1 MTCQSSH
8 FDITVLLLSSVSIVA
23 SHVFCGVTKHRMDPV
38 TPSSAANT
46 CQNACLS
53 AKAGNSGRGEATQL
67 AAVGVCGF
75 VLAVLGECVSPT

>member
-23 SHVFCGVTKHRMDPV
+23 SHVFCGVTKPHGPRHPF
-38 TPSSAANT
+38 SSAANT

-53 AKAGNSGRGEATQL
+53 AKAGNSGHGKATQL

>member
-38 TPSSAANT
+38 TPSLRQQIPAKMLVYLQKQETVAAERL
-46 CQNACLS
+46 LS
-53 AKAGNSGRGEATQL
+53 WL
-67 AAVGVCGF
+67 
-75 VLAVLGECVSPT
+75 L